1 MLRNRSRAVTSKQA
15 IMTEQNSLIESPTRP
30 ISFFFGSSPKN
41 FIKNNFPEAETLMS
55 PKSLILDT
63 RAFSVLE
70 NPFCDS
76 KNISKSPK
84 TFSENKRSWE
94 DQLESKGIA
103 LALVDVLNDGKN
115 DNNVAKQG
123 SKTVLFGSKLK
134 LQIPSLKSP
143 TDFGIKTP
151 RSQVGFFQEFGGGC
165 VNCETPTK
173 RRVSAS
179 ELELSEDYTCV
190 ILHGPN
196 PRTTH
201 IYDDCIVENC
211 CDFDGFSKSVR
222 NEACAENLLAF
233 CYACK
238 KSLGQEKDIYMYR
251 GEKAFCSRECLCQ
264 EMLFHGLER
273 THDA

>member
-15 IMTEQNSLIESPTRP
+15 IMTEQNSPIEGPTRP
-30 ISFFFGSSPKN
+30 ISFFFGSPKSPRN
-41 FIKNNFPEAETLMS
+41 FIKNNFSETETLMS
-55 PKSLILDT
+55 PKALVLDT

-84 TFSENKRSWE
+84 TFPENKRSWE

-103 LALVDVLNDGKN
+103 LALVDVLNDGKIE
-115 DNNVAKQG
+115 NNVAKQG
-123 SKTVLFGSKLK
+123 SKMVLFGSKLNI
-134 LQIPSLKSP
+134 QIPSSSINSQKST
-143 TDFGIKTP
+143 TDFGIETP
-151 RSQVGFFQEFGGGC
+151 RSQLGFFQEFGGGC

-179 ELELSEDYTCV
+179 ELEQSEDYTCV
-190 ILHGPN
+190 ISHGPN

-211 CDFDGFSKSVR
+211 CDFDRFSKSVSK
-222 NEACAENLLAF
+222 ESGAENLLTF
-233 CYACK
+233 CNACK

-251 GEKAFCSRECLCQ
+251 GEKAFCSRDCLCQ
-264 EMLFHGLER
+264 EMLF
-273 THDA
+273 D